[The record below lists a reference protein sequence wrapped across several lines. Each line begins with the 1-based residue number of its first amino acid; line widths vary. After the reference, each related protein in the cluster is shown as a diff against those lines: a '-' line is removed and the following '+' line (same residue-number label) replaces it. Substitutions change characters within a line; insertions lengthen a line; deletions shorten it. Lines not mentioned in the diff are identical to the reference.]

1 MTEGIRRLF
10 TLITVFVVMFAVV
23 YLIRNG
29 TGGLPGWFSHGKDGQ
44 TYVPEDFTLPEKAAL
59 EVNDVELL
67 TRLNNE
73 YAMLTDAVVPSVISI
88 DTSGLQAQRQF
99 DGYGRQHY
107 RAVPT
112 QGQGSGVIVTKE
124 GHVITNYHVVKGQQQ
139 IQVTLHDGT
148 ISAAMLIGEDPLL
161 DIAVLKIDGDGPF
174 QPLKFGDS
182 NEVRRAQITFAFGNP
197 FGLGETVTQGII
209 SAVERSLSDTQRDLI
224 QTDAAINPGNSGG
237 PLVNLQGEIIGI
249 NSAIY
254 RPDERVNSG
263 FQGVGFSIPSNDVK
277 EALLAILE
285 RGRPVYGY
293 LGVQMQPSPMAKL
306 TVGYDGPGALV
317 GAVIEDSPAELAG
330 IRANDVI
337 VRYNGEAIE
346 NRATLFTLVQKS
358 RVGQEI
364 PVEVWRAGEIST
376 LTVKITE
383 RKIDL
388 VTRPETK
395 NPGRTANE
403 EEVLKAVG
411 VTVRD
416 LSRPESMAGYQGVVV
431 TKVAADGLASGK
443 LVVGDLIESVNQINV
458 SNSIDFYRHL
468 AASAAAQATSIQLIR
483 QQRRGRVT
491 LAPSPRQAEENAMP
505 AAEPELTPDRAASS
519 R

>member
-1 MTEGIRRLF
+1 MTEGIRRLL
-10 TLITVFVVMFAVV
+10 TLITVFVVMFAAV

-29 TGGLPGWFSHGKDGQ
+29 TDGLRGWFTHEKVGQ
-44 TYVPEDFTLPEKAAL
+44 TYRPEDFTLPEKAAL

-88 DTSGLQAQRQF
+88 DTSGVQAERLR
-99 DGYGRQHY
+99 DGFGRQHY

-112 QGQGSGVIVTKE
+112 QGQGSGVIVTHE

-139 IQVTLHDGT
+139 IQVTMHDGT
-148 ISAAMLIGEDPLL
+148 ISAAILIGEDPLL
-161 DIAVLKIDGDGPF
+161 DIAVLKIDGNGPF

-182 NEVRRAQITFAFGNP
+182 NEVRRGQITFAFGNP

-277 EALLAILE
+277 EALLAILD

-306 TVGYDGPGALV
+306 TVGYEGPGALV
-317 GAVIEDSPAELAG
+317 GAVIEGSPAELAG
-330 IRANDVI
+330 LRANDVI

-346 NRATLFTLVQKS
+346 NRAALFTLVQKS

-364 PVEVWRAGEIST
+364 PIEVWRSGEIST

-383 RKIDL
+383 REIDL

-395 NPGRTANE
+395 NPGRTGNQ

-416 LSRPESMAGYQGVVV
+416 LSRPELIAGYQGVVV
-431 TKVAADGLASGK
+431 TKVAPEGLASGK

-458 SNSIDFYRHL
+458 MNSVDFYRHL

-483 QQRRGRVT
+483 QRKRGRVT
-491 LAPSPRQAEENAMP
+491 LAPSPRHAEESGMP
-505 AAEPELTPDRAASS
+505 DEPEAPADAVATPR
-519 R
+519 